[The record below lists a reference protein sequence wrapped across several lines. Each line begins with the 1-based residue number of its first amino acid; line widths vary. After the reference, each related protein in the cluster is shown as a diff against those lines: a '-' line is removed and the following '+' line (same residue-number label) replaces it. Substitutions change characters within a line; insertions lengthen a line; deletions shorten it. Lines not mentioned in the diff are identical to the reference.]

1 MDNNIYV
8 FEEDYSNKDRVKNP
22 SLWYVV
28 FLPLVG
34 LLCEGM
40 ATNKYIAIAVW
51 VAVLV
56 LCPAICVKDYNI
68 LKEKGLARSG
78 MKGLA
83 LAFPL
88 LYMFQRQLIL
98 HERQTKSVMFLIF
111 SVGALVFTSLSNIA
125 LINKEN
131 FAGYCQNYIYSS
143 EIENLQHY
151 SSDNLK
157 YSADVFFSK
166 YFSAKPKW
174 ILKEQES
181 RNKYIVVCGGN
192 EKQRGGVP
200 VEIYFEIRFDGF
212 CFQRTEITKIIR
224 DGEQLSDKDMDDYI
238 RKIFSQKINP
248 NEYNDYVEKRQEE
261 KIGQEV

>member
-1 MDNNIYV
+1 
-8 FEEDYSNKDRVKNP
+8 
-22 SLWYVV
+22 
-28 FLPLVG
+28 
-34 LLCEGM
+34 
-40 ATNKYIAIAVW
+40 
-51 VAVLV
+51 
-56 LCPAICVKDYNI
+56 
-68 LKEKGLARSG
+68 
-78 MKGLA
+78 
-83 LAFPL
+83 
-88 LYMFQRQLIL
+88 
-98 HERQTKSVMFLIF
+98 MFLIF